1 VATIS
6 AMPREYD
13 AQLLESVAVRR
24 NRMRESLLWGRQRR
38 ARATVDN
45 VKRLGI
51 GVVLA
56 AVACAGCVGWSFVQQ
71 AVAAQQ
77 PQQATVTV
85 PR

>member
-1 VATIS
+1 MS

-38 ARATVDN
+38 AQATVDN
-45 VKRLGI
+45 IKRLGV

-71 AVAAQQ
+71 VVAAQR
-77 PQQATVTV
+77 QQATVTV